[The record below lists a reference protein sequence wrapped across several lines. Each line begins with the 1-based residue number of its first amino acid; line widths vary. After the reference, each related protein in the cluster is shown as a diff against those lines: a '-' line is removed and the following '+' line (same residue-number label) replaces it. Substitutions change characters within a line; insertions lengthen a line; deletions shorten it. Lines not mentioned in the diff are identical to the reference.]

1 MQIRLAIPAVMLF
14 AGCLAFGQ
22 QQNAG
27 PRVAGNIES
36 FDGHTLVIKTL
47 DGKSVSVMLPADQ
60 RIVAREKGS
69 LASIKEGD
77 FAGSAANEGPDGKLY
92 AEEVHIMVG
101 GLVGVGEGH
110 RPMAPNPE
118 AAAPGAA
125 PPSRTMTNAT
135 VAGVT
140 ASNRTMTN
148 GTVGTVTGSEGRVL
162 KMQYKGGENE
172 IQVAPNTQITR
183 MTVADRSIL
192 KPGAAITVATTKSE
206 NGLVAGNLFI
216 DIDQNKPR

>member
-1 MQIRLAIPAVMLF
+1 MRIRLVIPAAILF
-14 AGCLAFGQ
+14 AGFLAFGQ

-69 LASIKEGD
+69 LASIKAGD
-77 FAGSAANEGPDGKLY
+77 FVGSAADEGPDGKLY

-101 GLVGVGEGH
+101 GLVGVGEGP

-135 VAGVT
+135 VASVAAT
-140 ASNRTMTN
+140 NRTMTN

-216 DIDQNKPR
+216 DTDQNKPR